1 MKDKKE
7 KIEKI
12 VVKSGD
18 ELIDVVR
25 DISSTEAKK
34 ILVSFVED
42 SDILI
47 SSINLKVLVDSADE
61 KRALLILQIPNNPT
75 GVRNA
80 KLAGIPVIDSPSLPS
95 EEEWNIAKEKFN
107 ERGTKN
113 SKMNA
118 KLPKDYKSEN
128 ITSFEERINSVLD
141 KNKADR
147 KEGIKEKVE
156 EKKDEGIVVDKDF
169 SNISESTPNSEQ
181 GDLTKVDF
189 REGSKSKMGKK
200 SGGLNTLFSKIGDF
214 FKKFKNKVNKEKKG
228 TKQQVKREKP
238 VTTKKRNFKQ
248 GLLRALPKV
257 LIPLV
262 VVLFLVGFLYY
273 RFAPFVRA
281 TIFIESKPVEV
292 EKTFTG
298 NENINEINFENLEIP
313 IKKETVTKSVSDT
326 VEATG
331 TAFRGEKATGQVR
344 VLYINTESGGCPEG
358 EETISLS
365 QGHKITTQDGSKSYI
380 LTGNLTAAC
389 NDYSIV
395 SVEALEV
402 GEEYNIES
410 GVLFSVSDY
419 NQENVYATNSAAFT
433 GGSKEEYTVL
443 SQKDVN
449 SKVEELTKLAK
460 EEAESSLTDIG
471 NGWEIIDSTIN
482 SKVKDGSIK
491 SAAAIGTET
500 TTSDVSLEVEASAT
514 YYYTQ
519 GVDEGLNN
527 LLTEAAKNQNLFESE
542 EGLNLTLTGDIEK
555 DLSVKETDGNVEI
568 TLTAS
573 SSVEPS
579 VNKEKIVETLQG
591 MSWEEGR
598 EYLNNLTFTSD
609 TNPTVLFEPESFP
622 KNFRHFPT
630 RQGRIHITVNSETS
644 EN

>member
-1 MKDKKE
+1 MKDKKDKKE

-12 VVKSGD
+12 VVKGQD

-61 KRALLILQIPNNPT
+61 KEALLILQIPNNST

-80 KLAGIPVIDSPSLPS
+80 KLAGIPVTESPSLPS
-95 EEEWNIAKEKFN
+95 EEEWTVAKEKYN
-107 ERGTKN
+107 DRGKKN

-118 KLPKDYKSEN
+118 KLPKEYKSEN

-141 KNKADR
+141 RNKEER
-147 KEGIKEKVE
+147 KEE
-156 EKKDEGIVVDKDF
+156 EKQEEVAEKNEGIVVDKDF
-169 SNISESTPNSEQ
+169 STDSESSIDSNKE
-181 GDLTKVDF
+181 DLRKVDF
-189 REGSKSKMGKK
+189 KDSSKQKK
-200 SGGLNTLFSKIGDF
+200 DKKFLSFNILFSKIGSF
-214 FKKFKNKVNKEKKG
+214 FKKSKKKDKRKEIKEPA
-228 TKQQVKREKP
+228 KRDVP
-238 VTTKKRNFKQ
+238 VTTKRGDFKQ
-248 GLLRALPKV
+248 ALLRSLPKI

-281 TIFIESKPVEV
+281 TIFIESKPVEI

-298 NENINEINFENLEIP
+298 NENINEIDFESLEIP
-313 IKKETVTKSVSDT
+313 VKKESVTKSVSDT

-344 VLYINTESGGCPEG
+344 VLYISPGGCPEG
-358 EETISLS
+358 EETVSLS
-365 QGHKITTQDGSKSYI
+365 QGHNITTQDGSKSYV
-380 LTGNLTAAC
+380 LTGNLTTSC

-395 SVEALEV
+395 SVEAVEV

-419 NQENVYATNSAAFT
+419 DPDKVYATNSAAFT

-449 SKVEELTKLAK
+449 EKVEELTKLAK
-460 EEAESSLTDIG
+460 DEAEGSLTDIG
-471 NGWEIIDSTIN
+471 NGWEIIESTIK

-491 SAAAIGTET
+491 SAVAIGTET

-519 GVDEGLNN
+519 GVDEGLNK
-527 LLTEAAKNQNLFESE
+527 LLTEDAMNQNLFESE
-542 EGLNLTLTGDIEK
+542 EGLNLKLTGDIEK
-555 DLSVKETDGNVEI
+555 DLSVNESDGNVEI

-579 VNKEKIVETLQG
+579 VNKEKLVETLQG

-598 EYLNNLTFTSD
+598 EYLNSLTFTSD
-609 TNPTVLFEPESFP
+609 SDPTVVFEPENFP
-622 KNFRHFPT
+622 KSFRHFPT
-630 RQGRIHITVNSETS
+630 RQGRIHITIKSETS